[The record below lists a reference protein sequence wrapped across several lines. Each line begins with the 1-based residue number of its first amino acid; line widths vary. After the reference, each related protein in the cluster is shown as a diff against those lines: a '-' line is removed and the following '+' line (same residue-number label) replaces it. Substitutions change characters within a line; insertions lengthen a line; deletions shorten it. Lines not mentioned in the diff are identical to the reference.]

1 MIPSCRKW
9 RGRGGGEGLTSARK
23 RWEGRRTVEL
33 PQSSEARGGLAV
45 GVILVP
51 PLSPP
56 NRGVPKPPGVEG
68 IEGEGELRKSPKLLF
83 LTSILSIVALTD
95 EIFAAPGGGVPVCEA
110 GADNGGVETTTAG
123 LGESVEVDG
132 GRMT

>member
-1 MIPSCRKW
+1 
-9 RGRGGGEGLTSARK
+9 
-23 RWEGRRTVEL
+23 
-33 PQSSEARGGLAV
+33 
-45 GVILVP
+45 VILA

-83 LTSILSIVALTD
+83 LTSILSIVALTE
-95 EIFAAPGGGVPVCEA
+95 EIRAAPGGGVPV
-110 GADNGGVETTTAG
+110 GDTGVDGGGVETTTAG
-123 LGESVEVDG
+123 RGESVEVAG